1 MNILY
6 FLTKSSALYA
16 IGLVVCAIP
25 VAIPLTESNT
35 LWQQSWTWYS
45 EPIFSFSSVSA
56 LPRAANIGTDFF
68 KGMAPTLVVAYVA
81 LAADDEV
88 QEAPLEEMS
97 SSMFHAGSTYL
108 ARSVSNDQRI
118 NTTDR

>member
-45 EPIFSFSSVSA
+45 EPIFSFSSVST
-56 LPRAANIGTDFF
+56 LPTAANIGTDVF

-108 ARSVSNDQRI
+108 ARSVSDDQRI
-118 NTTDR
+118 NTTHK